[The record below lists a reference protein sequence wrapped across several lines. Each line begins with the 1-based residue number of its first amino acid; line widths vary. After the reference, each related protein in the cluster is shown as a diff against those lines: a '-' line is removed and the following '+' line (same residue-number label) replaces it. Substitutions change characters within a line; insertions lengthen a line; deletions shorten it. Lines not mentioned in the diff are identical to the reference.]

1 MATFLPHFGYT
12 DLRGSKNNIGFCHCP
27 WLPTRTEPGKSLLLK
42 TPQTLVAEY
51 KEVNLELTENSHN
64 WRVL

>member
-1 MATFLPHFGYT
+1 MATSLPHFGYT
-12 DLRGSKNNIGFCHCP
+12 DLRGSKNNTGFAIALDY
-27 WLPTRTEPGKSLLLK
+27 LPELHGKSLSLK
-42 TPQTLVAEY
+42 TPQTLVAEH